1 MMNIA
6 TGQTVYE
13 QIVSVNE
20 DNNPV
25 TGATFDIAMYKDGAS
40 YTGVTV
46 GMSLTDSTRGVYT
59 AEWSASTI
67 GDYQLYVKNNST
79 SVIFVADNVYV
90 KSDNE
95 LSTSVYI
102 GM

>member
-1 MMNIA
+1 MNIA

-13 QIVSVNE
+13 QIISVNE

-25 TGATFDIAMYKDGAS
+25 TGATFDIAMYKDGSS

-46 GMSLTDSTRGVYT
+46 NMSLTDAPRGVYT
-59 AEWSASTI
+59 ATWSASTL
-67 GDYQLYVKNNST
+67 GDYQLYVKNNTT
-79 SVIFVADNVYV
+79 SVIFVADNVTV

>member
-1 MMNIA
+1 MNIP

-25 TGATFDIAMYKDGAS
+25 TGVTFDIAMYRDGES

-46 GMSLTDSTRGVYT
+46 GMSLTDSSRGVYT
-59 AEWSASTI
+59 AEWSASTV
-67 GDYQLYVKNNST
+67 GDYQMYVKNNST

>member
-1 MMNIA
+1 MNVG

-13 QIVSVNE
+13 QIISVNE

-25 TGATFDIAMYKDGAS
+25 TGATFDIAMYRDGMT

-46 GMSLTDSTRGVYT
+46 DIALTDPVRGVYT
-59 AEWSASTI
+59 ADWSASTT
-67 GDYQLYVKNNST
+67 GDYQMYVKNNST
-79 SVIFVADNVYV
+79 SVIFVSDNVIV

-102 GM
+102 GI